1 MAHRLSLLQNLADR
15 RYLGEDQPGHPQTVA
30 GGEDKGKD
38 WVEKEL
44 GWSVDLVER
53 PRQAAPKDVLM
64 AWTREWAKE
73 GVKVD
78 WEHLLPLKA
87 FRFCREDG

>member
-1 MAHRLSLLQNLADR
+1 MKGSRPSFAKRTGNFPASHLWL
-15 RYLGEDQPGHPQTVA
+15 EA
-30 GGEDKGKD
+30 GYRGEDKGKD

-44 GWSVDLVER
+44 GWRVDLVER

-64 AWTREWAKE
+64 AWAREWAKE

-78 WEHLLPLKA
+78 WQNLMPPNPDYSRK
-87 FRFCREDG
+87 